1 MSKTIRTHTPAF
13 KAQVALAAI
22 TKAIAPSSQ
31 IAAHFQIHV
40 NLVAH
45 WKKQLLQ
52 VAANI
57 FASAGKGLPPP
68 DDAKQA
74 QLYEQIGRLQ
84 VELAVALPAGE
95 GVSGYKTS

>member
-1 MSKTIRTHTPAF
+1 
-13 KAQVALAAI
+13 
-22 TKAIAPSSQ
+22 
-31 IAAHFQIHV
+31 
-40 NLVAH
+40 VAH

-52 VAANI
+52 GAANI